1 MKYLLLL
8 FTTVLLISCNDNKI
22 NSQETEKLTAQD
34 QKKYSE
40 IGLEFAKA
48 TQTLLGKNL
57 MEKIQK
63 EGATEALAFCNIEA
77 MPLTATMST
86 KYNADIKRVS
96 DKNRNP
102 DNKANEE
109 ELKYIAKFKKEAAD
123 NIESTPIVISQGEK
137 VHFYYPILTNTM
149 CLQCHGKAEDIK
161 PKVAVKINNL
171 YPNDLAIGYSE
182 NEVRG
187 IWSIVFDK

>member
-8 FTTVLLISCNDNKI
+8 FTTVFLISCNDNKI

-40 IGLEFAKA
+40 IGLEYAKA

-63 EGATEALAFCNIEA
+63 EGAIEALAFCNIEA
-77 MPLTATMST
+77 MPLTTSMST

-102 DNKANEE
+102 DNKANKE
-109 ELKYIAKFKKEAAD
+109 ELRYINDFQKVASNNQEA
-123 NIESTPIVISQGEK
+123 SPVIISKGDK

-149 CLQCHGKAEDIK
+149 CLQCHGKTDHIK
-161 PKVAVKINNL
+161 PEVAIKIKTL
-171 YPNDLAIGYSE
+171 YPNDLATDYSE

>member
-8 FTTVLLISCNDNKI
+8 FTTVFLISCNDNKI

-63 EGATEALAFCNIEA
+63 EGAT
-77 MPLTATMST
+77 
-86 KYNADIKRVS
+86 K
-96 DKNRNP
+96 
-102 DNKANEE
+102 
-109 ELKYIAKFKKEAAD
+109 
-123 NIESTPIVISQGEK
+123 
-137 VHFYYPILTNTM
+137 
-149 CLQCHGKAEDIK
+149 
-161 PKVAVKINNL
+161 
-171 YPNDLAIGYSE
+171 
-182 NEVRG
+182 
-187 IWSIVFDK
+187 